1 MMDRLSTQAI
11 EESVHA
17 GYPREA
23 GAVLLVDSEG
33 LMEGV
38 AEDVAEIKQICAAH
52 DALLIRL
59 AESERERALLWA
71 GRKGAFGAMG
81 RISPTFYTMDG
92 VVPRTRLADVL
103 DRVDAVAADLG
114 LPIAS
119 VFHAGD
125 GNIHPLLLFD
135 SDEEGVRERV
145 HEAARRILEVCVEA
159 GGSLTGEHGIGVE
172 KQPFVPLQFSRTDVA
187 IWERLKSVFDP
198 DELCNPGKLF
208 PTPGQCMELTARG
221 IRLTGW

>member
-1 MMDRLSTQAI
+1 
-11 EESVHA
+11 
-17 GYPREA
+17 
-23 GAVLLVDSEG
+23 
-33 LMEGV
+33 
-38 AEDVAEIKQICAAH
+38 
-52 DALLIRL
+52 
-59 AESERERALLWA
+59 
-71 GRKGAFGAMG
+71 
-81 RISPTFYTMDG
+81 
-92 VVPRTRLADVL
+92 
-103 DRVDAVAADLG
+103 VDAVAADLG